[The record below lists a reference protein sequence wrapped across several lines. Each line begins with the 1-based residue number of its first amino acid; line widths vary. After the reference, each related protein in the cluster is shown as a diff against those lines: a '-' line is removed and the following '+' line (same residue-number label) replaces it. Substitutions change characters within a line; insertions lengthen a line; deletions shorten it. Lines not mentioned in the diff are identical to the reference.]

1 MIFLTSLMCSMA
13 VLFAGISAACN
24 DANRVHIE
32 NGRKP
37 DAGYSLMPNLIVMVV
52 LWWGVGTGVQ
62 HFFGLPI
69 ALIVLLAISLNLFIW
84 QVISARRSN
93 REYAQFLADHE
104 RNRKLISSKA
114 DQETK
119 P

>member
-1 MIFLTSLMCSMA
+1 MCSIA

-24 DANRVHIE
+24 DANRIHIE

-37 DAGYSLMPNLIVMVV
+37 DAGYCLMPNLIVMVV

-69 ALIVLLAISLNLFIW
+69 ALIVLLAISLILFVW

-93 REYAQFLADHE
+93 REYAQFLDYHE
-104 RNRKLISSKA
+104 RNRKLMTSKA